1 MQFQC
6 VCHDTPPWLIS
17 VWLDLMRMSDVIA
30 AFFGA
35 LIGSGFSSLAVLLYL
50 AAVRRVA
57 RKVFQS
63 WLIFLWLP
71 VHILFAFTL
80 PAPML
85 FPFFALRLA
94 GASFPLSNALY
105 AVSFSFGILG
115 LIVPLVYFFTQWH
128 RLKTAGVL
136 PRLGGLTKR

>member
-1 MQFQC
+1 
-6 VCHDTPPWLIS
+6 
-17 VWLDLMRMSDVIA
+17 MRTSHVIA
-30 AFFGA
+30 AFVGA

-71 VHILFAFTL
+71 VHILFALTL

-85 FPFFALRLA
+85 FPFIALRLA
-94 GASFPLSNALY
+94 AASFPLSNALY
-105 AVSFSFGILG
+105 TVTFSFGILG
-115 LIVPLVYFFTQWH
+115 LIVPTVYFFTQWH
-128 RLKTAGVL
+128 RLKTSGVL
-136 PRLGGLTKR
+136 PRLRGLITR